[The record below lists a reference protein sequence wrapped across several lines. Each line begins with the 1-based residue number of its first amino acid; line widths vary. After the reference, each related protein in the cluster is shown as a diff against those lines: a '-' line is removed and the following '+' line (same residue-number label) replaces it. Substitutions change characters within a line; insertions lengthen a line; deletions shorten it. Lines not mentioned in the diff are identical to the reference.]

1 MQSEMRK
8 YPWSPWKISGVW
20 QIHRSLKTTIAPGKS
35 LTRTAPGKW
44 SCEVLNVVCSLFP
57 SSLSFPIASL
67 SVSSDQCRAHTA
79 VSPPANQHPS
89 QFQLNSSRL
98 YSLIHSPEVAWD
110 QTQGLTKL
118 FCSSA
123 LQPEPQVSSKS
134 TLLPSFLCCPTC
146 VSHSPWPKQSPLT
159 GLSLLQ
165 APLPSLKG
173 RFWQMAL
180 KHLAQEDI
188 RWQRC
193 LLMGPWQTLHLASI
207 GVTTVTLH
215 SLTLISVS
223 SQGQKDLVGHS
234 SHFWPIHSP
243 TRDFDPQHV
252 FLVDYQS
259 SASYLQPNVK

>member
-1 MQSEMRK
+1 MELWGAERGLLFVSQFPFLS
-8 YPWSPWKISGVW
+8 Y
-20 QIHRSLKTTIAPGKS
+20 
-35 LTRTAPGKW
+35 
-44 SCEVLNVVCSLFP
+44 CSL
-57 SSLSFPIASL
+57 S

-98 YSLIHSPEVAWD
+98 YSLIHSPKVAWD
-110 QTQGLTKL
+110 QTQGLPKL

-123 LQPEPQVSSKS
+123 LQPHSPEPQVSSKS
-134 TLLPSFLCCPTC
+134 TLLLLFLCCPTC

-159 GLSLLQ
+159 SPSLLQ

-193 LLMGPWQTLHLASI
+193 LLMGPWQTLHPASI

-215 SLTLISVS
+215 SPTLISVS
-223 SQGQKDLVGHS
+223 SQGQKDLVCHT
-234 SHFWPIHSP
+234 SHFWAIQSP
-243 TRDFDPQHV
+243 TQDFDPQHV